1 MGDVVI
7 VAYRPKPGQEDALL
21 DLVRDHVPFLR
32 RLGLATDRPA
42 VAMRGSGGVI
52 VEVFEW
58 AEGAVAKAH
67 EHPDIQAMW
76 GSYAAVCDYVP
87 LCDLPEAAEM
97 FASFAPID

>member
-1 MGDVVI
+1 MGDMVI
-7 VAYRPKPGQEDALL
+7 VAYRPKPGQDDALL
-21 DLVRDHVPFLR
+21 ALVRDHVPFLR

-42 VAMRGSGGVI
+42 LTMRGAGGVI

-76 GSYAAVCDYVP
+76 GRYAAVCDYVP
-87 LCDLPEAAEM
+87 LRDLPEASEM
-97 FASFAPID
+97 FATFAPLD